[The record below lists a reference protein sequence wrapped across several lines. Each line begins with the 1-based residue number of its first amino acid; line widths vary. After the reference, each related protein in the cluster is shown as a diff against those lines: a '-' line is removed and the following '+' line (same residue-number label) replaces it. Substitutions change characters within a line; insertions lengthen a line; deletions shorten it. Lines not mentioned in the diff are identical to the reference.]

1 MSWYWSH
8 LQINI
13 KTSIDSWSQ
22 IKNENETTG
31 SFRMN
36 ENFYML
42 ITKGCGG
49 LLKLKQ
55 VGKFH

>member
-42 ITKGCGG
+42 ITKGCGA